1 MAATKEWLIE
11 QYGTVELDGRTF
23 YLEDGDTWTDIESGQ
38 VYRGKGF
45 DTGEVHHEGTAE
57 DPMKGFA
64 TTQGYAQTHIIA
76 DMMRNRGYDSQEN
89 KGTGYY
95 GRTLGNVYNEEDHT
109 SLSRKLHSE
118 GLTSVNRYTSKD
130 DLEAFQSG
138 AMTRNLLG
146 DSNDS
151 YYGHAREAYNTAKGL
166 DYSRLKGMALNEQ
179 EFAGNP
185 YMPNMYDRFMFRKN
199 DRTMDNKAYSAF
211 GTGLDSG
218 WNHILGS
225 IQGFK
230 ANIGDA
236 LNNDEMYKNGLLGV
250 EEYENLNAQLP
261 TYTNDIGSVNNI
273 KEAGRYMS
281 GMMGQALPYMLGIIG
296 SAGAGSIVAGAA
308 GLGAGAAFALGSV
321 PPALTYA
328 GSVYG
333 SMEGD
338 MQERNAGAALAA
350 GMVMGILDRVGLH
363 GLMSASSLL
372 KKDGLEKVAIELQKK
387 QGLSKAQATKK
398 VRDAAFDV
406 NQEVASAIGSVANIQ
421 LSKGILAKEFGTSF
435 LQGAASE
442 GVTEGLQETVEYGAT
457 VAGSKKEWNDEDY
470 KRILLNA
477 VTGGALLGGTI
488 GSTLTTSKGYG
499 SFRQIQRD
507 FSEAAD
513 DVTKNFFGGG
523 NNVEQLDKMYKYL
536 EEKYNIKSIANTTR
550 SIEDINQDLT
560 DASKDDTTFRQ
571 KSSEDI
577 KAESDADYKQGQ
589 KEDSVKHKGW
599 FKTALELPG
608 KAVQKGGGRLLE
620 KYMESPDI
628 NDKSKYMLAV
638 LMDTFAPSNKSHMPG
653 MHLAKIKAVLMH
665 TQLTHADMARSEFIQ
680 IFNVRKGGKAYDAKM
695 KDFEGW
701 LREKEA
707 GKNNGPMHQKYRYMN
722 DKLEILAGRIDAA
735 TDTLWNTHKGLVGD
749 KRKPMKG
756 YFFRS
761 AVLNPNDVRKN
772 KELFVQT
779 LVEGWRSPGSGGKPG
794 QFHKLTKDQA
804 HQLWSDVVNGP
815 DGYSYKDQSDVGFRN
830 RKVGTLK
837 SLELHLKDSQVM
849 RDKFLESDHFEKLK
863 SNIMSVVNHDMDVK
877 TMGKNGIK
885 LDSALVELKNEM
897 GASWDPRINTLI
909 KDSVA
914 ASRGDY
920 KPIQNKFLASVQGH
934 LTFIGTV
941 TQLDTSMLAS
951 LPELGLLLLNKPR
964 GVSIVKLL
972 RDASGDLGRHYKR
985 SVIET
990 GQHIKSG
997 LGIDMDTYT
1006 MNQLDFYNFG
1016 YDSAKHGV
1024 MGHMDIGQ
1032 EIDHMSKFKS
1042 SMLQTFFTMNLLKPF
1057 TDGTRIAKLSMAQDA
1072 IIHDLEIVHQYLDG
1086 GSNYAADAYERLRD
1100 LNIDPIKLA
1109 EVYKSSI
1116 MTLRLDPTLFDQKTG
1131 RWIGNNDIVYDAI
1144 SKRANTQLSKDAGDA
1159 VMTKEMEAIAP
1170 FKYLLDNLQTARN
1183 SYVDNALANPTAVDR
1198 PLWYS
1203 NPHFRLMTQY
1213 KGFISTFTSHILPR
1227 IWREVKH
1234 GNPEAR
1240 YQAVAMA
1247 ATMIMFGFLG
1257 QDLKDEWKYED
1268 GYNPWIKQNGK
1279 IQRGLISSGLLGTP
1293 GELVNI
1299 INPIYDFK
1307 RDYVDLATEF
1317 AGPFTG
1323 TVANLTKTAESMIS
1337 GDMNRTIYYGK
1348 KFTPLVGRWK
1358 GFNERGGSDEASF

>member
-45 DTGEVHHEGTAE
+45 DTEEVHHDGTKD
-57 DPMKGFA
+57 DPIKA
-64 TTQGYAQTHIIA
+64 PPTTQGYAQTHIVA
-76 DMMRNRGYDSQEN
+76 DMMRNKGYDSQED

-138 AMTRNLLG
+138 VMTRNLIG

-166 DYSRLKGMALNEQ
+166 DYYKPKGMALNEQ
-179 EFAGNP
+179 EFAQTP
-185 YMPNMYDRFMFRKN
+185 WAYDRVMFRKN

-230 ANIGDA
+230 ANLGDA
-236 LNNDEMYKNGLLGV
+236 LNNEKMYQDGILGV

-261 TYTNDIGSVNNI
+261 TYTNDIGSVSNI

-296 SAGAGSIVAGAA
+296 SAGAGSVVAGAA
-308 GLGAGAAFALGSV
+308 GLGAGAAFAFGSV
-321 PPALTYA
+321 PPALIYA

-333 SMEGD
+333 AMEGEMD
-338 MQERNAGAALAA
+338 ERNAGAALAA
-350 GMVMGILDRVGLH
+350 GMMMGILDRVGLH

-387 QGLSKAQATKK
+387 EGLSHAQATKK
-398 VRDAAFDV
+398 VRDAAFNV
-406 NQEVASAIGSVANIQ
+406 NAEVASSIGKVANIE
-421 LSKGILAKEFGTSF
+421 LSKSLLAKEFGTSF

-442 GVTEGLQETVEYGAT
+442 GVTEGLQESIEYGTT

-477 VTGGALLGGTI
+477 VSGGALLGGSI
-488 GSTLTTSKGYG
+488 GSALTTSKGYG
-499 SFRQIQRD
+499 SFKQIQRD
-507 FSEAAD
+507 FSEAGA

-523 NNVEQLDKMYKYL
+523 NNIEQLDKIYKNL
-536 EEKYNIKSIANTTR
+536 KEKYNIKTSEASNKEA
-550 SIEDINQDLT
+550 SIEDINSQLEEASQDNRTSNQRT
-560 DASKDDTTFRQ
+560 DNDVQ
-571 KSSEDI
+571 
-577 KAESDADYKQGQ
+577 AESNADYKQGQ

-599 FKTALELPG
+599 FQTAIELPG
-608 KAVQKGGGRLLE
+608 KTVQKGGSRMLE
-620 KYMESPDI
+620 KYMQNPDI

-638 LMDTFAPSNKSHMPG
+638 LMDTFAPSNKSHTPG

-665 TQLTHADMARSEFIQ
+665 SQLSHVDMTRSEFIQ
-680 IFNVRKGGKAYDAKM
+680 LFNVRKGGKDYDAKM

-707 GKNNGPMHQKYRYMN
+707 GKNNGPMHNKYRYMN
-722 DKLEILAGRIDAA
+722 EKLEVLAGRVDAA

-779 LVEGWRSPGSGGKPG
+779 LVEGWRSPGKNGKPG
-794 QFHKLTKDQA
+794 KLHKLTKDQA

-815 DGYSYKDQSDVGFRN
+815 DGYSYKDQGDVGFRN
-830 RKVGTLK
+830 RKAGTLK
-837 SLELHLKDSQVM
+837 GLELHLKDSQVM

-863 SNIMSVVNHDMDVK
+863 SNIMSVVNHDMDIK

-885 LDSALVELKNEM
+885 LDRALIELKNEM
-897 GASWDPRINTLI
+897 GSNWDPRINTLI

-920 KPIQNKFLASVQGH
+920 KPIENKFLASVQGH
-934 LTFIGTV
+934 LTFIGTI

-951 LPELGLLLLNKPR
+951 LPEIGLLLLNKPK

-972 RDASGDLGRHYKR
+972 KDASGDLGRHYKR

-997 LGIDMDTYT
+997 LGINMDTYT
-1006 MNQLDFYNFG
+1006 QNQLDFYNFG

-1042 SMLQTFFTMNLLKPF
+1042 SVLQTFFTMNLLKPF
-1057 TDGTRIAKLSMAQDA
+1057 TDGTRVAKLSMAQDA
-1072 IIHDLEIVHQYLDG
+1072 IIQDLEIVHQYLDG
-1086 GSNYAADAYERLRD
+1086 GSNYAADAYERLRE
-1100 LNIDPIKLA
+1100 LNIDPVKLA
-1109 EVYKSSI
+1109 NVYKSSI

-1131 RWIGNNDIVYDAI
+1131 NWIGNNDIVYDAI
-1144 SKRANTQLSKDAGDA
+1144 AKRANTQVSKDEGEAI
-1159 VMTKEMEAIAP
+1159 MNKEMEAIAP
-1170 FKYLLDNLQTARN
+1170 FKYLLDSLQTARN
-1183 SYVDNALANPTAVDR
+1183 SYIDNALANPTAVDR

-1213 KGFISTFTSHILPR
+1213 KGFLSTFTSHILPR
-1227 IWREVKH
+1227 VWREVKH

-1257 QDLKDEWKYED
+1257 QDMKDEWKYED
-1268 GYNPWIKQNGK
+1268 GYNPWIKENGK
-1279 IQRGLISSGLLGTP
+1279 IQRGLVSSGLLGTP

-1323 TVANLTKTAESMIS
+1323 TVANLTKTAESMLD

>member
-45 DTGEVHHEGTAE
+45 DTEEVHHEGTAE

-64 TTQGYAQTHIIA
+64 TTQGYAQTHIVA
-76 DMMRNRGYDSQEN
+76 DMMRNRGYDSQED

-185 YMPNMYDRFMFRKN
+185 YMPNMYDRVMFRKN

-308 GLGAGAAFALGSV
+308 GLGAGAAFALGSI

-523 NNVEQLDKMYKYL
+523 NNVEQLDKMNKYL
-536 EEKYNIKSIANTTR
+536 EEKYNIKT
-550 SIEDINQDLT
+550 
-560 DASKDDTTFRQ
+560 
-571 KSSEDI
+571 
-577 KAESDADYKQGQ
+577 SDN
-589 KEDSVKHKGW
+589 
-599 FKTALELPG
+599 L
-608 KAVQKGGGRLLE
+608 
-620 KYMESPDI
+620 
-628 NDKSKYMLAV
+628 N
-638 LMDTFAPSNKSHMPG
+638 
-653 MHLAKIKAVLMH
+653 
-665 TQLTHADMARSEFIQ
+665 
-680 IFNVRKGGKAYDAKM
+680 
-695 KDFEGW
+695 
-701 LREKEA
+701 KEA
-707 GKNNGPMHQKYRYMN
+707 SN
-722 DKLEILAGRIDAA
+722 I
-735 TDTLWNTHKGLVGD
+735 NTANMYLDLSLISGLSI
-749 KRKPMKG
+749 
-756 YFFRS
+756 YFS
-761 AVLNPNDVRKN
+761 
-772 KELFVQT
+772 
-779 LVEGWRSPGSGGKPG
+779 
-794 QFHKLTKDQA
+794 
-804 HQLWSDVVNGP
+804 
-815 DGYSYKDQSDVGFRN
+815 
-830 RKVGTLK
+830 K
-837 SLELHLKDSQVM
+837 SL
-849 RDKFLESDHFEKLK
+849 
-863 SNIMSVVNHDMDVK
+863 
-877 TMGKNGIK
+877 
-885 LDSALVELKNEM
+885 
-897 GASWDPRINTLI
+897 P
-909 KDSVA
+909 
-914 ASRGDY
+914 
-920 KPIQNKFLASVQGH
+920 P
-934 LTFIGTV
+934 
-941 TQLDTSMLAS
+941 
-951 LPELGLLLLNKPR
+951 
-964 GVSIVKLL
+964 
-972 RDASGDLGRHYKR
+972 
-985 SVIET
+985 
-990 GQHIKSG
+990 
-997 LGIDMDTYT
+997 
-1006 MNQLDFYNFG
+1006 
-1016 YDSAKHGV
+1016 
-1024 MGHMDIGQ
+1024 
-1032 EIDHMSKFKS
+1032 
-1042 SMLQTFFTMNLLKPF
+1042 PF
-1057 TDGTRIAKLSMAQDA
+1057 
-1072 IIHDLEIVHQYLDG
+1072 
-1086 GSNYAADAYERLRD
+1086 
-1100 LNIDPIKLA
+1100 
-1109 EVYKSSI
+1109 
-1116 MTLRLDPTLFDQKTG
+1116 
-1131 RWIGNNDIVYDAI
+1131 
-1144 SKRANTQLSKDAGDA
+1144 
-1159 VMTKEMEAIAP
+1159 
-1170 FKYLLDNLQTARN
+1170 
-1183 SYVDNALANPTAVDR
+1183 
-1198 PLWYS
+1198 
-1203 NPHFRLMTQY
+1203 
-1213 KGFISTFTSHILPR
+1213 
-1227 IWREVKH
+1227 
-1234 GNPEAR
+1234 
-1240 YQAVAMA
+1240 
-1247 ATMIMFGFLG
+1247 
-1257 QDLKDEWKYED
+1257 
-1268 GYNPWIKQNGK
+1268 
-1279 IQRGLISSGLLGTP
+1279 
-1293 GELVNI
+1293 
-1299 INPIYDFK
+1299 
-1307 RDYVDLATEF
+1307 
-1317 AGPFTG
+1317 
-1323 TVANLTKTAESMIS
+1323 
-1337 GDMNRTIYYGK
+1337 
-1348 KFTPLVGRWK
+1348 
-1358 GFNERGGSDEASF
+1358 